1 MIDADDGECARSPP
15 RVLTQGTGRPCT
27 SAVVEAGKGEPSGRQ
42 HVATA
47 LELLGSCPV
56 DERAS
61 RRDDLLRAVN
71 NWSDESRR
79 AGRPLAAVELD
90 EVVMRV
96 NDILW
101 TGSMWRSPCVV
112 RVGGH
117 IYDSRRLRF
126 H

>member
-1 MIDADDGECARSPP
+1 MD
-15 RVLTQGTGRPCT
+15 
-27 SAVVEAGKGEPSGRQ
+27 EAGEGDQSGR
-42 HVATA
+42 HDVATA
-47 LELLGSCPV
+47 VELLSSCPLE
-56 DERAS
+56 ERSS
-61 RRDDLLRAVN
+61 RRDDVLRAVN

-79 AGRPLAAVELD
+79 AGRPLVPLELD
-90 EVVMRV
+90 EIVTRV

-117 IYDSRRLRF
+117 VYDSRRLRF